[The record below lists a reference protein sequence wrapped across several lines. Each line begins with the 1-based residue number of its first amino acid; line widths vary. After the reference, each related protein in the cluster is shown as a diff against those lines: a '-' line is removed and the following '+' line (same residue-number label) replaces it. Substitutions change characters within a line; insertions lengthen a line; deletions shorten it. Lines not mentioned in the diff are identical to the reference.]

1 VEGSYFK
8 TDGFPIVIENE
19 RGPIDTKAT
28 VNYKNTN
35 AKLNYS
41 PSPRVSAFVRVG
53 YFKED
58 RDNAKSTTFSS
69 TGQVVLPADGTPE
82 ANDTLWKS
90 VNGGV
95 RLSLPDQSDL
105 QAHVFGDVETFHS
118 NFLAVPNLTTR
129 AIARLTLLQE
139 VPTTG
144 IGTSAQWTKPLSTR
158 HLLSAGFDVRHVDG
172 ESREQAMD
180 AVTGTN
186 VLTLRNSG
194 GQQISSGAYVQGQYW
209 VRSNVS
215 VTASGR
221 VDHWRNYDAHNF
233 ETTVATGLPT
243 ANNRTLPERED
254 TVFSP
259 RLSALY
265 KTTDRVSVWGSI
277 GSGFR
282 APTLNE
288 LYRQF
293 RVGTVLTLA
302 NDQLGPER
310 LKSGELGVSLL
321 PIDGLAVR
329 STWFDN
335 RIKNPV
341 GNVTVTGSTATALS
355 TACAAPGTTCQQR
368 QNLGRTRIWGWQND
382 VDYRLGSEWRVGA
395 GYMYNQA
402 KVKEFAANPVL
413 VGKYL
418 PQVPKHRG
426 SVHVAYTNPR
436 IAALSVSVLVFGR
449 QFNEDLNN
457 GVKPGETEPGL
468 PSYGTVEFSAS
479 RTITRNFDVFF
490 GVQNLFDEEYY
501 VGLAPTTLG
510 TPRLVNGGLRIRF
523 AGK

>member
-1 VEGSYFK
+1 
-8 TDGFPIVIENE
+8 
-19 RGPIDTKAT
+19 
-28 VNYKNTN
+28 
-35 AKLNYS
+35 
-41 PSPRVSAFVRVG
+41 
-53 YFKED
+53 
-58 RDNAKSTTFSS
+58 
-69 TGQVVLPADGTPE
+69 
-82 ANDTLWKS
+82 LWKS
-90 VNGGV
+90 VSGGV

-105 QAHVFGDVETFHS
+105 QARVFSDFETFHS
-118 NFLAVPNLTTR
+118 NFLAVPNPTTR
-129 AIARLTLLQE
+129 AIGRMTLLQE

-144 IGTSAQWTKPLSTR
+144 IGTSVQWTKPLSTR

-172 ESREQAMD
+172 ESQEQAMD

-194 GQQISSGAYVQGQYW
+194 GQQISSGAYVQGQLW
-209 VRSNVS
+209 LRSNWS

-233 ETTVATGLPT
+233 ETSAATGLPT

-259 RLSALY
+259 RIATLY
-265 KTTDRVSVWGSI
+265 KVTDRVSAWGSV

-282 APTLNE
+282 SPTLNE

-310 LKSGELGVSLL
+310 LKSGEVGLSFL
-321 PIDGLAVR
+321 PVDGLAVR
-329 STWFDN
+329 SIWFDN
-335 RIKNPV
+335 RVENPV
-341 GNVTVTGSTATALS
+341 ANVTVTGATATALS
-355 TACAAPGTTCQQR
+355 TACGAPGTTCQQR

-382 VDYRLGSEWRVGA
+382 VDYRLGTEWRVGA

-402 KVKEFAANPVL
+402 KVKEFATNPAL
-413 VGKYL
+413 VGKFL
-418 PQVPKHRG
+418 PQVPEHRG
-426 SVHVAYTNPR
+426 SIHVAYTNPR
-436 IAALSVSVLVFGR
+436 IAALSGSVLFFGR
-449 QFNEDLNN
+449 QFNEDLNT
-457 GVKPGETEPGL
+457 GVVPGMTEPGL
-468 PSYGTVEFSAS
+468 PGYTSVEFSAS
-479 RTITRNFDVFF
+479 RTLSKNFDVFF

-501 VGLAPTTLG
+501 VGLAPTTIG